1 MKKDFIEKLDGR
13 QFEASA
19 PCRLD
24 MGGTLDLSTFYLALK
39 SHEPC
44 TFNLA
49 LDMRTHVTIGPGRA
63 GVTRIH
69 SKGFEPAVFPLSQ
82 APFDHPLGLMFAI
95 ANYFDAEGAAITIAS
110 QSPPRSALG
119 GSSSAA
125 IALIAAFQ
133 AAFSNKISRSDL
145 LESSIALA
153 YALEASVAGVPC
165 GLQDHLAAAHGG
177 VHAWYWGVDPAKP
190 LAYHRVNLIPAD
202 DFSAFESHI
211 LIAYC
216 GKPHASKNVNSRW
229 VKQFVAGNHRR
240 GWIEICS
247 LTRKFI
253 DAVSGFNYAE
263 AADCMNREV
272 AIRRQMTPDVF
283 DEIGEQL
290 RTAAQ
295 ENRCGVRFTGA
306 GGGGCVWALG
316 ELEDIDRVRGMWE
329 NIVRQRSDAKL
340 LDARIDNHG
349 VMISMNGQQ

>member
-1 MKKDFIEKLDGR
+1 MRTDFLDKLDGR
-13 QFEASA
+13 QVEASA

-24 MGGTLDLSTFYLALK
+24 MGGTLDLSTFYLALRAQ
-39 SHEPC
+39 EPC

-49 LDMRTHVTIGPGRA
+49 LDMRTHVTIKPGHA
-63 GVTRIH
+63 GLTEVQ
-69 SKGFEPAVFPLSQ
+69 SKGFEPAIFPLSQ

-95 ANYFDAEGAAITIAS
+95 ANYFKAEGVAISIAS

-125 IALIAAFQ
+125 VALIAAFQ
-133 AAFSNKISRSDL
+133 AALSNEVSRSSL
-145 LESSIALA
+145 VQSSIALA

-165 GLQDHLAAAHGG
+165 GRQDHLAAAHGG
-177 VHAWYWGVDPAKP
+177 VHAWYWGVDPEKP
-190 LAYHRVNLIPAD
+190 SDYQRVNLIKTND
-202 DFSAFESHI
+202 YKAFESHI

-216 GKPHASKNVNSRW
+216 GQPHISKDVNSRW

-247 LTRKFI
+247 LTHKFI
-253 DAVSGFNYAE
+253 DAVSRFDYRE
-263 AADCMNREV
+263 AAECMNREV

-295 ENRCGVRFTGA
+295 ENSCGARFTGA

-329 NIVRQRSDAKL
+329 NIVRQRTGAML
-340 LDARIDNHG
+340 LDARIDNQG
-349 VMISMNGQQ
+349 VLVSIDKP

>member
-1 MKKDFIEKLDGR
+1 MDNTFLEKLNGR
-13 QFEASA
+13 RIEASA

-24 MGGTLDLSTFYLALK
+24 MGGTLDLSTFYLALQ
-39 SHEPC
+39 SHGPC

-49 LDMRTHVTIGPGRA
+49 LDMRTRVTIQSGCA
-63 GVTRIH
+63 GVTQIH
-69 SKGFEPAVFPLSQ
+69 SKGFEPAIFPLSR

-95 ANYFDAEGAAITIAS
+95 ANYFNADGAAISIAS
-110 QSPPRSALG
+110 HSPPRSALG

-125 IALIAAFQ
+125 VALIAAFQ
-133 AAFSNKISRSDL
+133 AAVSNQVSQSNL
-145 LESSIALA
+145 VQSATSLA
-153 YALEASVAGVPC
+153 FALEASVAGVPC
-165 GLQDHLAAAHGG
+165 GQQDHLAAAYGG
-177 VHAWYWGVDPAKP
+177 VNAWYWGVDPEKP
-190 LAYHRVNLIPAD
+190 AAYNRVNLIQPD
-202 DFSAFESHI
+202 DYGALESHI

-216 GKPHASKNVNSRW
+216 GKPHTSKDVNSRW

-247 LTRKFI
+247 LTRNFI
-253 DAVSGFNYAE
+253 NAVSRLDYQE

-283 DEIGEQL
+283 DDIGEQL

-316 ELEDIDRVRGMWE
+316 ELEDIDRVRGIWE
-329 NIVRQRSDAKL
+329 NILRQRKDAKL
-340 LDARIDNHG
+340 LDAHVDQRG
-349 VMISMNGQQ
+349 VIASLAS

>member
-1 MKKDFIEKLDGR
+1 MGIELLDKLNGR
-13 QFEASA
+13 TIEASA

-24 MGGTLDLSTFYLALK
+24 MGGTLDLSTFYLALQPHK
-39 SHEPC
+39 PS

-49 LDMRTHVTIGPGRA
+49 LDMRTHVVIKPGPA
-63 GVTRIH
+63 GVTQIQ
-69 SKGFEPAVFPLSQ
+69 SKGFEPAIFPLSQ
-82 APFDHPLGLMFAI
+82 APFNHPLGLMFAI
-95 ANYFDAEGAAITIAS
+95 ANYYNADGVAISIAS

-133 AAFSNKISRSDL
+133 AALSNQVSQFKL
-145 LESSIALA
+145 VKSSIALA
-153 YALEASVAGVPC
+153 FALEASVAGVPC

-177 VHAWYWGVDPAKP
+177 VHAWYWGADSGNPTDYKG
-190 LAYHRVNLIPAD
+190 VNLIQPD
-202 DFSAFESHI
+202 DFSTLESHV

-216 GKPHASKNVNSRW
+216 GKPHASKDVNNRW
-229 VKQFVAGNHRR
+229 VKQFIAGSHRR

-253 DAVSGFNYAE
+253 DAISEFNYKD

-272 AIRRQMTPDVF
+272 AIRRRMTPDVF

-295 ENRCGVRFTGA
+295 ENECGVRFTGA

-329 NIVRQRSDAKL
+329 NIVRQRSDATL
-340 LDARIDNHG
+340 LDARIDNQG
-349 VMISMNGQQ
+349 VFVSTNNS

>member
-1 MKKDFIEKLDGR
+1 MKKTFLEKLNGR
-13 QFEASA
+13 RIEASA

-24 MGGTLDLSTFYLALK
+24 MGGTLDLSTFYLALQT
-39 SHEPC
+39 HGPC

-49 LDMRTHVTIGPGRA
+49 LDLRTRVTIEPGPA
-63 GVTRIH
+63 GVTQIQ
-69 SKGFEPAVFPLSQ
+69 SKGFETAIFPLSQ

-95 ANYFDAEGAAITIAS
+95 ANYFNAEGVAVSIVS

-125 IALIAAFQ
+125 VALIAAFQ
-133 AAFSNKISRSDL
+133 AVHSKQVSQADL
-145 LESSIALA
+145 IQSSLALA
-153 YALEASVAGVPC
+153 FALEASVAGVPC
-165 GLQDHLAAAHGG
+165 GLQDHLAAAYGG
-177 VHAWYWGVDPAKP
+177 VHAWYWGVDPNNP
-190 LAYHRVNLIPAD
+190 MAYERVNPIEAD
-202 DFSAFESHI
+202 DFGAFESHV

-216 GKPHASKNVNSRW
+216 GKPHASKDVNSRW
-229 VKQFVAGNHRR
+229 VKQFVAGNHRH

-253 DAVSGFNYAE
+253 DAISKFNYRE

-295 ENRCGVRFTGA
+295 EHRCGVRFTGA

-329 NIVRQRSDAKL
+329 NILRQRTDAKL
-340 LDARIDNHG
+340 LDAHIDRHG
-349 VMISMNGQQ
+349 VIVVNE

>member
-1 MKKDFIEKLDGR
+1 MGIDFLEKLNGR
-13 QFEASA
+13 QIEASA

-24 MGGTLDLSTFYLALK
+24 MGGTLDLSTFYLALQT
-39 SHEPC
+39 HGPC

-49 LDMRTHVTIGPGRA
+49 LDMRTQVTVKPGRA
-63 GVTRIH
+63 GFTQIQ
-69 SKGFEPAVFPLSQ
+69 SKGFEPAIFPLSQ

-95 ANYFDAEGAAITIAS
+95 ANYFNAEGVAISIAS

-119 GSSSAA
+119 GSSYAA
-125 IALIAAFQ
+125 VALIVAFQ
-133 AAFSNKISRSDL
+133 AALSNQVSQAKL
-145 LESSIALA
+145 MQASIALA
-153 YALEASVAGVPC
+153 FALEASVAGVPC

-177 VHAWYWGVDPAKP
+177 VHAWYWGVDPEKP
-190 LAYHRVNLIPAD
+190 TAYNYVNLIQPGD
-202 DFSAFESHI
+202 IDAFESHI

-216 GKPHASKNVNSRW
+216 GKPHTSKDVNSRW
-229 VKQFVAGNHRR
+229 VKQFVAGNHRH

-253 DAVSGFNYAE
+253 DAISKFNYKE

-272 AIRRQMTPDVF
+272 AIRRKMTPDVF

-290 RTAAQ
+290 RTTAQ

-329 NIVRQRSDAKL
+329 NILRQRTDAKL
-340 LDARIDNHG
+340 LDCHIDNQG
-349 VMISMNGQQ
+349 VIVSTNIT

>member
-1 MKKDFIEKLDGR
+1 MLNGR
-13 QFEASA
+13 RIEASA

-39 SHEPC
+39 SHRPC

-49 LDMRTHVTIGPGRA
+49 LDMRTLVTIKQGHA
-63 GVTRIH
+63 GVTQIQ
-69 SKGFEPAVFPLSQ
+69 SKGFEPAVFPLLQ

-95 ANYFDAEGAAITIAS
+95 ANFFNAEGVAISIAS

-125 IALIAAFQ
+125 VALIAAFQ
-133 AAFSNKISRSDL
+133 AALSTQMSQSNLIQ
-145 LESSIALA
+145 SSITLA
-153 YALEASVAGVPC
+153 FALEASVAGVSC

-177 VHAWYWGVDPAKP
+177 VHAWYWGADPEKP
-190 LAYHRVNLIPAD
+190 TAYECVNLIQPD
-202 DFSAFESHI
+202 DYRALESHM

-216 GKPHASKNVNSRW
+216 GEPHSSKDVNSRW
-229 VKQFVAGNHRR
+229 VKQFIAGSYRR
-240 GWIEICS
+240 SWIEICS
-247 LTRKFI
+247 LTQKFI
-253 DAVSGFNYAE
+253 DAISKLNYKK

-283 DEIGEQL
+283 DDIGEQL
-290 RTAAQ
+290 KKSAQ

-316 ELEDIDRVRGMWE
+316 ESEDIDRVRGMWE
-329 NIVRQRSDAKL
+329 NILRQRTDAKL
-340 LDARIDNHG
+340 LDAHIDQKG
-349 VMISMNGQQ
+349 VIVSIKTAA

>member
-1 MKKDFIEKLDGR
+1 
-13 QFEASA
+13 
-19 PCRLD
+19 
-24 MGGTLDLSTFYLALK
+24 
-39 SHEPC
+39 
-44 TFNLA
+44 
-49 LDMRTHVTIGPGRA
+49 MRTHVTIEPGHA
-63 GVTRIH
+63 GVTQIQ

-82 APFDHPLGLMFAI
+82 APCDHPLGLMFAI
-95 ANYFDAEGAAITIAS
+95 ANYFNAEGVAISIAS

-125 IALIAAFQ
+125 VALIAAFQ
-133 AAFSNKISRSDL
+133 VVLSSQVSRASL
-145 LESSIALA
+145 MQSSIALA
-153 YALEASVAGVPC
+153 FALEASVAGVPC

-190 LAYHRVNLIPAD
+190 TTYNSVNLIQPN
-202 DFSAFESHI
+202 DFKAFESHI

-216 GKPHASKNVNSRW
+216 GKPHVSKDVNSRW
-229 VKQFVAGNHRR
+229 VKQFVAGSHRH
-240 GWIEICS
+240 GWIEICI
-247 LTRKFI
+247 LTQKFI
-253 DAVSGFNYAE
+253 DAISKSNYQD

-329 NIVRQRSDAKL
+329 NILRQRTDAQL
-340 LDARIDNHG
+340 LDARIDEQG
-349 VMISMNGQQ
+349 VIVSTSNS

>member
-1 MKKDFIEKLDGR
+1 MVIPFLEKLNGR
-13 QFEASA
+13 RIEASA

-24 MGGTLDLSTFYLALK
+24 MGGTLDLSTFFLALK
-39 SHEPC
+39 SYRPC

-49 LDMRTHVTIGPGRA
+49 VDMRTQVAIEPGRA
-63 GVTRIH
+63 GVTRIE
-69 SKGFEPAVFPLSQ
+69 SEGFESAEFTLSQ

-95 ANYFDAEGAAITIAS
+95 ANYFNADGVAVSIAS

-125 IALIAAFQ
+125 VALIAAFQ
-133 AAFSNKISRSDL
+133 SALSTQHQHVNL
-145 LESSIALA
+145 LQSSIALA
-153 YALEASVAGVPC
+153 FALEASVAGVPC

-177 VHAWYWGVDPAKP
+177 VHAWYWGTDPEKP
-190 LAYHRVNLIPAD
+190 TAYKGIKLVKPAD
-202 DFSAFESHI
+202 FEALESHI

-216 GKPHASKNVNSRW
+216 GQPHTSKDVNSRW
-229 VKQFVAGNHRR
+229 VKQFIAGNHRR

-247 LTRKFI
+247 LTQKFI
-253 DAVSGFNYAE
+253 DAIEKRNYKK

-283 DEIGEQL
+283 DDIGDQL
-290 RTAAQ
+290 RTSAQ

-316 ELEDIDRVRGMWE
+316 ELEDIDRLRGMWE
-329 NIVRQRSDAKL
+329 NILRQRTDARL
-340 LDARIDNHG
+340 LDAHIDKDG
-349 VMISMNGQQ
+349 VVVSLNKK